1 MFEMMRQAEVR
12 SSMAPSSLR
21 DLTPSQVLQM
31 CWGYNGD
38 VYYGRHRAQLYY
50 TIMRWE
56 DSFR

>member
-1 MFEMMRQAEVR
+1 MMRQAEVR